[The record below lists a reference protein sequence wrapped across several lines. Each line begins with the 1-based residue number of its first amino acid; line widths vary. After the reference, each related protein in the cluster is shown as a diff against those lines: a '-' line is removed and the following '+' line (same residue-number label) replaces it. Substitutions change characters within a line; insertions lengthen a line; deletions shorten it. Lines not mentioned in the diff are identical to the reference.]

1 MPPRKKTS
9 PLQDSQPP
17 AEKPPRKP
25 RARSTKKASASS
37 TEATKASSQK
47 SSTRQKKTD
56 NQPEVPQPRKPRVP
70 NPQGPDLVI
79 VESPSKAKTIS
90 KYLGDNFKVL
100 ASYGHIRDLP
110 QRRRKGEQL
119 AGVDIENGW
128 KPSYVLIEREGGRG
142 RRSTR
147 EIISELER
155 EVARANRVFLATDP
169 DREGEAIAWH
179 LIEQLGLDE
188 QNTFRIS
195 FNEITRAAV
204 QQALQ
209 NPGKVNMN
217 RVRAQEGRRILDR
230 AVGYPLSHLLGKKV
244 ARGSSAGRVQSVA
257 LRLVVDREREIEA
270 FRPEEYWKL
279 TALLAPEG
287 TVSLPVKPL
296 NVIRLSKEASTA
308 LPPEESE
315 EADADSKARSKAKKA
330 YTAPPGTYLAELI
343 EWAGQKFELPND
355 TVRSEASALEVA
367 ELLDG
372 ASYTLRRLE
381 QKEASERPAPPFITS
396 TLQQQASL
404 RLHLPAERTMRLAQ
418 TLYEGVDLGSAGR
431 VALITYMR
439 TDSTRISR
447 EALSAV
453 RSHIAST
460 YGPAYLPEQPN
471 LYSSGKSAQEAHEA
485 IRPTDMSM
493 TPQRVEQLGLQGAEL
508 RLYTLIWNRFVASQM
523 TPARFAVTTADI
535 EAVPANDVR
544 RGVFR
549 ARGRVLLFDGYRRVL
564 PGGGRQEDNELP
576 ALQEGQRQTRL
587 ELHASQ
593 HSTKPPPRYNEAS
606 LIKAL
611 EKEGIGRPSTYATI
625 IGKITSPD
633 RGYIEVKERRFY
645 ATAIGKIVTD
655 LLVEHF
661 PRIMDVKFTSQMED
675 ELDAIES
682 ARLQYEQVLDD
693 FWGPFSEALS
703 RAELQMPS
711 KRGEETGEACPQCG
725 RPLVRNFS
733 KKLGREFI
741 GCSGWKEGCKY
752 IKPNEGEAPREA
764 PVETEHRCPS
774 CGKAMLR
781 RTGRRG
787 PFLSCSG
794 YPECKT
800 TMNLTDGGEPVVT
813 TKPTEY
819 KCEKCGMEMVLRQ
832 GRRGP
837 FLACSGYPACKNAKD
852 VDDQGRPVQPQ
863 TAHLPCPSCNS
874 PMAVKKGPRGSF
886 LGCTAYPKCRKTLPM
901 TEELREQL
909 GLPKPPA
916 KKPLPE
922 VEVKETC
929 PKCHG
934 PMKLRQGP
942 RGYFLGCVAYP
953 KCRGVLEAP
962 AALIEQVSSA
972 T

>member
-1 MPPRKKTS
+1 VPPRKKTT
-9 PLQDSQPP
+9 PTDDANTP
-17 AEKPPRKP
+17 APKPARKP
-25 RARSTKKASASS
+25 RATTKKTTTASPKPAAAK
-37 TEATKASSQK
+37 T
-47 SSTRQKKTD
+47 STRKKKTD
-56 NQPEVPQPRKPRVP
+56 TPPEAPRPRKARVP
-70 NPQGPDLVI
+70 NPDGPDLVI
-79 VESPSKAKTIS
+79 VESPSKAKTIN
-90 KYLGDNFKVL
+90 KYLGNNFKVL

-110 QRRRKGEQL
+110 QRRRKGEVL
-119 AGVDIENGW
+119 AGVDIQGGW
-128 KPSYVLIEREGGRG
+128 KPTYILIEREGGRG

-147 EIISELER
+147 EIVGELER
-155 EVARANRVFLATDP
+155 EVARANRIFLATDP

-179 LIEQLGLDE
+179 LTEQLGLDDTS
-188 QNTFRIS
+188 TFRVA
-195 FNEITRAAV
+195 FNEITRSAV

-209 NPGKVNMN
+209 NPSKVNMN

-230 AVGYPLSHLLGKKV
+230 AVGYPLSNLLGKKV

-270 FRPEEYWKL
+270 FQTEEYWKL

-287 TVSLPVKPL
+287 SVSLARKPL
-296 NVIRLSKEASTA
+296 NVIRMTKEAAQSTTEDGEE
-308 LPPEESE
+308 PEGEG
-315 EADADSKARSKAKKA
+315 KGRKPKKA
-330 YTAPPGTYLAELI
+330 AAGPPPGTYMAELI
-343 EWAGQKFELPND
+343 EWAGKKFELPND
-355 TVRSEASALEVA
+355 TVRTETTALEVA
-367 ELLDG
+367 ALLDT

-381 QKEASERPAPPFITS
+381 QKESTERPAPPFITS

-404 RLHLPAERTMRLAQ
+404 RLHLPAERTMRTAQ
-418 TLYEGVDLGSAGR
+418 TLYEGVELGSAGR

-439 TDSTRISR
+439 TDSTRISN
-447 EALSAV
+447 EALAAV
-453 RSHIAST
+453 RSHIST
-460 YGPAYLPEQPN
+460 NFGPAYLPERAN

-485 IRPTDMSM
+485 IRPTDVSM
-493 TPQRVEQLGLQGAEL
+493 TPQRVQQLGLDGAEL
-508 RLYTLIWNRFVASQM
+508 RVYTLIWNRFVASQM

-535 EAVPANDVR
+535 EAVPQNDAR
-544 RGVFR
+544 RGLFR

-564 PGGGRQEDNELP
+564 PAGGRQDDTELP
-576 ALQEGQRQTRL
+576 TLQEGQRQTRL

-593 HSTKPPPRYNEAS
+593 HATKPPARYNEAS

-625 IGKITSPD
+625 IGKITSTD
-633 RGYIEVKERRFY
+633 RGYVEVKERRFF
-645 ATAIGKIVTD
+645 ATTIGKIVTD

-693 FWGPFSEALS
+693 FWGPFSEALN
-703 RAELQMPS
+703 RAEEKMPT

-725 RPLVRNFS
+725 RALVRNFS

-752 IKPNEGEAPREA
+752 IKPGEGEPEREA
-764 PVETEHRCPS
+764 PIETEHKCPT
-774 CGKAMLR
+774 CGKMMLQ

-800 TMNLTDGGEPVVT
+800 TMNLTDGGEPIIT
-813 TKPTEY
+813 TRPTEY
-819 KCEKCGMEMVLRQ
+819 KCEKCGKDMVIRQ

-863 TAHLPCPSCNS
+863 TADIACPTCKS
-874 PMAVKKGPRGSF
+874 PMAVKKGPRGPF
-886 LGCTAYPKCRKTLPM
+886 LGCTAYPKCRKTMPM
-901 TEELREQL
+901 TDEIREKL
-909 GLPKPPA
+909 GVPKPPP
-916 KKPLPE
+916 KKAMPE

-929 PKCHG
+929 PKCNG

-942 RGYFLGCVAYP
+942 RGMFLGCVAYP
-953 KCRGVLEAP
+953 KCKGVREAP
-962 AALIEQVSSA
+962 AALVEQA
-972 T
+972 AAPE